1 MKKIVSL
8 FLGVVLAASI
18 TVPAL
23 AANELTFSDV
33 PENMWCYASV
43 MAMTEAGLFS
53 GTTTPVNGVGTF
65 SPQEP
70 MTRAAFITVL
80 VRYLFPNAEITTGQY
95 WYSGYEAAARQNGLI
110 SSSDFTD
117 TLNAPCSREEMAYL
131 LTNALKIL
139 GEDLSAVDSS
149 YIPDYS
155 SISPVYQDAVKVAVR
170 LGLITGMDDA
180 HTFFPKGSMIRAQA
194 VAVVHRLVDP
204 SVRVSN
210 ASNPSPDTT
219 QTQNPE
225 TIGSN
230 SNPEAN
236 IDAED
241 ASNPAPEA
249 SNPTQE
255 NSDTS
260 KDDPY
265 AGPVVRE
272 GVFSGDAGTYV
283 DDATLTALG
292 VRPRPTLNKNDD
304 LNAAVDK
311 LNGFVFD
318 AYGRRYLE
326 HGIGL
331 NHNAGQNTA
340 MIVKDGDTWGMRVF
354 GWRHSYDSDDA
365 VNKGLNVVLEGLRY
379 LSGDKEVASALWRV
393 MDYVGVHGSNAT
405 TVAVVEGFG
414 FKCSNETSNSIDLTM
429 NGQTIHW
436 TWEAVDNY
444 FYFS

>member
-155 SISPVYQDAVKVAVR
+155 SISPVYQGAVKMAVC

-180 HTFFPKGSMIRAQA
+180 HTFSPKDSMIRAQA
-194 VAVVHRLVDP
+194 VSVVHRLVDP

-219 QTQNPE
+219 QTQNPAE
-225 TIGSN
+225 
-230 SNPEAN
+230 N
-236 IDAED
+236 IDATENPD

-249 SNPTQE
+249 SNPTPE

-260 KDDPY
+260 TDDPY

-318 AYGRRYLE
+318 AYGRRFLE

-340 MIVKDGDTWGMRVF
+340 MIIKDGDTWGIKITD
-354 GWRHSYDSDDA
+354 WRKSYDSDDA
-365 VNKGLNVVLEGLRY
+365 VNKVLNVALEGMRY

-393 MDYVGVHGSNAT
+393 VDYMSMHSGNIPNDRI
-405 TVAVVEGFG
+405 EYFG
-414 FKCSNETSNSIDLTM
+414 FSVSNETSNSIDLTM

-436 TWEAVDNY
+436 VAKTDGNY
-444 FYFS
+444 FYFN

>member
-149 YIPDYS
+149 YIPDFS
-155 SISPVYQDAVKVAVR
+155 SISHIYQDAVKVAVR

-219 QTQNPE
+219 QTQNPAE
-225 TIGSN
+225 
-230 SNPEAN
+230 N
-236 IDAED
+236 IDVTENPD

-265 AGPVVRE
+265 AGPVVTE
-272 GVFSGDAGTYV
+272 SIKPGVAGSYV
-283 DDATLTALG
+283 DDASIAAAG
-292 VRPRPTLNKNDD
+292 IRPRPTLDKNDD
-304 LNAAVDK
+304 LNAAIDK

-318 AYGRRYLE
+318 VYGRRYLQ

-331 NHNAGQNTA
+331 NHNAGQQIA

-354 GWRHSYDSDDA
+354 GWRKSYDSDDA
-365 VNKGLNVVLEGLRY
+365 VNKVLNVALEGMRY
-379 LSGDKEVASALWRV
+379 LSGDKEVASSLWRLIDKMSV
-393 MDYVGVHGSNAT
+393 DGHVSDAT
-405 TVAVVEGFG
+405 VEFAGFTS
-414 FKCSNETSNSIDLTM
+414 SNETSNSIDLHK

-436 TWEAVDNY
+436 VWNDAGTEDY
-444 FYFS
+444 FYFN

>member
-8 FLGVVLAASI
+8 FLGVVLTASI

-155 SISPVYQDAVKVAVR
+155 SISPAYQEAVKVAVR

-180 HTFFPKGSMIRAQA
+180 HTFSPKGSMIRAQA

-236 IDAED
+236 IEAPE
-241 ASNPAPEA
+241 SPEA

-265 AGPVVRE
+265 AGPVVKEDNR
-272 GVFSGDAGTYV
+272 SLDAGVYMS
-283 DDATLTALG
+283 DAALADYT
-292 VRPRPTLNKNDD
+292 VKRPTLNKNDD
-304 LNAAVDK
+304 VNAAVDK
-311 LNGFVFD
+311 LNGFVFNI
-318 AYGRRYLE
+318 YGRRFLE

-331 NHNAGQNTA
+331 NHNAGQQIA
-340 MIVKDGDTWGMRVF
+340 MIIKDGDTWGMRVF
-354 GWRHSYDSDDA
+354 SWRKSYDSDVA
-365 VNKGLNVVLEGLRY
+365 LNAGLNVALEGMLY

-393 MDYVGVHGSNAT
+393 MDYVGIHGSNAT

-414 FKCSNETSNSIDLTM
+414 FKCSNETANSIDLSM

>member
-1 MKKIVSL
+1 MRKFISL
-8 FLGVVLAASI
+8 VLGVVLATSAA
-18 TVPAL
+18 VPAL
-23 AANELTFSDV
+23 AANKLTFSDV
-33 PENMWCYASV
+33 PENMWCYDSV
-43 MAMTEAGLFS
+43 MAMTEKGLFA
-53 GTTTPVNGVGTF
+53 GTTTPVNGVALF
-65 SPQEP
+65 SPDDN
-70 MTRAAFITVL
+70 MTRAQFITVL
-80 VRYLFPNAEITTGQY
+80 VRYLFPDAEMTAGQY
-95 WYSGYEAAARQNGLI
+95 WYSPYEAAARQNGLI
-110 SSSDFTD
+110 SSGDFTD
-117 TLNAPCSREEMAYL
+117 TLDIPCSREEMAYL
-131 LTNALKIL
+131 LTNALTIL
-139 GEDLSAVDSS
+139 GEDLNAVDSS

-155 SISPVYQDAVKVAVR
+155 SISSASYQEAVKVAVR

-180 HTFFPKGSMIRAQA
+180 HTFSPKGSMIRAQA

-219 QTQNPE
+219 QTQNPTE
-225 TIGSN
+225 
-230 SNPEAN
+230 N
-236 IDAED
+236 IDATENPD

-260 KDDPY
+260 KYDPY

-272 GVFSGDAGTYV
+272 GVYSGDAGTYV

-292 VRPRPTLNKNDD
+292 VRPRPTLDKNDD
-304 LNAAVDK
+304 LNAAIDK

-318 AYGRRYLE
+318 AYGRRFLE

-340 MIVKDGDTWGMRVF
+340 MIIKDGDTWGMRVF

-365 VNKGLNVVLEGLRY
+365 VNKVLNVALEGMRY
-379 LSGDKEVASALWRV
+379 LSGDKEVASALWRLIDKMSV
-393 MDYVGVHGSNAT
+393 DGHVSDAT
-405 TVAVVEGFG
+405 VEFAGFTS
-414 FKCSNETSNSIDLTM
+414 SNETNNSIDLHK

-436 TWEAVDNY
+436 VWNDAGTEDY
-444 FYFS
+444 FYFN

>member
-8 FLGVVLAASI
+8 FLGVVLTASI

-139 GEDLSAVDSS
+139 GEDLNAVDSS
-149 YIPDYS
+149 YIPDFS
-155 SISPVYQDAVKVAVR
+155 SISPAYQEAVKVAVR
-170 LGLITGMDDA
+170 LGLITGMDDT
-180 HTFFPKGSMIRAQA
+180 HTFSPKGSMIRAQA

-219 QTQNPE
+219 QTQNPVE
-225 TIGSN
+225 
-230 SNPEAN
+230 N
-236 IDAED
+236 IDATENPD

-265 AGPVVRE
+265 AGPVVTE
-272 GVFSGDAGTYV
+272 SITALEAGSYV
-283 DDATLTALG
+283 DDATLAALD

-304 LNAAVDK
+304 LNSAIDK

-318 AYGRRYLE
+318 AYGRRYLQR
-326 HGIGL
+326 GIGL
-331 NHNAGQNTA
+331 NHNAGQQIA
-340 MIVKDGDTWGMRVF
+340 MIIKDGDTWGMRVF
-354 GWRHSYDSDDA
+354 TWRKSYDSDA
-365 VNKGLNVVLEGLRY
+365 ALNAGLNVALEGMRY

-393 MDYVGVHGSNAT
+393 MDYVAIHGSSAT

-414 FKCSNETSNSIDLTM
+414 FKCSNETANSIDLSM

>member
-80 VRYLFPNAEITTGQY
+80 VRYLFPNTEITTGQY

-155 SISPVYQDAVKVAVR
+155 SISPVYQVEVKVAVR

-180 HTFFPKGSMIRAQA
+180 HTFFPKDSMIRAQA
-194 VAVVHRLVDP
+194 VSVVHRLVDP

-219 QTQNPE
+219 QTQNPAE
-225 TIGSN
+225 
-230 SNPEAN
+230 N
-236 IDAED
+236 IDATENPD
-241 ASNPAPEA
+241 ASNPAPDA

-265 AGPVVRE
+265 AGPVVKEDNR
-272 GVFSGDAGTYV
+272 SLDAGVYMS
-283 DDATLTALG
+283 DAALADYT
-292 VRPRPTLNKNDD
+292 VKRPTLNKNDD
-304 LNAAVDK
+304 VNAAVDK
-311 LNGFVFD
+311 LNGFVFNV
-318 AYGRRYLE
+318 YGVRYLE

-354 GWRHSYDSDDA
+354 GWRHSYDSDIA
-365 VNKGLNVVLEGLRY
+365 VNAVLNTVLEGLCY
-379 LSGDKEVASALWRV
+379 LSGDKEVASALWKV
-393 MDYVGVHGSNAT
+393 LDYGYIHNGDVPDSFVNSLGLSI
-405 TVAVVEGFG
+405 
-414 FKCSNETSNSIDLTM
+414 SNETSNGFDLSM
-429 NGQTIHW
+429 NGVTVHW
-436 TWEAVDNY
+436 TVTSNGENY
-444 FYFS
+444 LYFG